1 MFGPVILLLVIAV
14 MAYFFLPRQMVLS
27 RWNQYFDGLQFSAQ
41 EFYSEVELNIETR
54 KLPNVSCSRVSH
66 PERNF
71 LLSQRE
77 YLKINCQELVIEVC
91 ASHFG
96 TGSFVS
102 WWLSKSVS
110 YVEMKSAE
118 SSSKFATLVQA
129 TFDKTKYQLDKAE
142 AFKSCI
148 NLVVKDA
155 IEKVSTAKG
164 YRSNLVYEKES
175 VLPFSQFS

>member
-1 MFGPVILLLVIAV
+1 MLNIILLLLIIAAI
-14 MAYFFLPRQMVLS
+14 MYFFFPRQMVLS
-27 RWNQYFDGLQFSAQ
+27 RWNHYFDGLQISAQ
-41 EFYSEVELNIETR
+41 DFYTEIELNIETR
-54 KLPNVSCSRVSH
+54 KLPNVSCSRVAH

-129 TFDKTKYQLDKAE
+129 TFDKTKYQLDKAD

-148 NLVVKDA
+148 SLVVQEA

-164 YRSNLVYEKES
+164 VRGMAE
-175 VLPFSQFS
+175 LPAETETSFSQYQ